1 MSEENKNPID
11 KIKDIQLEKQMK
23 EAYIDYSMSV
33 IVGRALPD
41 VRDGLKPVHRRIL
54 YTMHRLGL
62 TPEKAYRKSAH
73 VVGNVMADF
82 HPHSNIAIY
91 DAMVKMAQPFSMRYP
106 LVDGQGNF
114 GTLDGDSAAAERYTE
129 ARMDKLALEM
139 LRDIEKET
147 VDFGPNYDESQKE
160 PLVLPAKYPNLL
172 VNGSNGIAVGM
183 ATSIPPHNLG
193 EVIDGVIEL
202 IDNPEASVE
211 DLMEHIKG
219 PDFPTGATIMGKAA
233 IREAYR
239 TGRGKVVVRAKAE
252 IEELPNGKSQIIFTE
267 IPYQINKARMV
278 EKIAELVKE
287 KRIDGITD
295 LRDESNR
302 KGIRIVVEARR
313 DVSPA
318 ILLNNLYKHSQLQD
332 IYSVIMLTLVGGQ
345 PKILDL
351 REMLVHYLDHQK
363 EVLTRKTIFEL
374 KKAKD
379 RAHILEGLLIAIDH
393 IDEVISL
400 IRSAYS
406 DALEKLMERF
416 SLSEVQAQSILD
428 MRLRRLQGLEREKI
442 QDEYKEI
449 LENIKYLQSI
459 LDDESVLLG
468 IIKEE
473 LTRIKEKYGNERRTE
488 ILEAAEEINVLDTI
502 EDEEVAVTMTHHGYI
517 KRLPMDTYKN
527 QRRGGKGITSMTT
540 RDEDF
545 VTDLLLTT
553 NHAKILFLTSRG
565 RLFRL
570 NVYEIP
576 QSGRA
581 AKGINIVNLLQLEKD
596 EKISSLLPIR
606 DVADDAFLVMCT
618 KKGVIKKTPISE
630 FRKSTRNGLIAI
642 SLKEDDQLITV
653 KITDGKQQ
661 FIVVTKEG
669 KAIVFDESQVRD
681 MGRSAMGV
689 RAMRLSEKD
698 EVVSMELV
706 DLSKDILVISEK
718 GYGKRTPLEE
728 YKLQA
733 RGGMGVKTYK
743 ISEKTGKVVGAR
755 VVSEREEVMIVNSD
769 GSLIRMD
776 VSQISR
782 LSRVTSGVK
791 VMKTE
796 EGSLVASL
804 ARIASEEEKEQI
816 KEGGND

>member
-1 MSEENKNPID
+1 MSEENKNQFD

-23 EAYIDYSMSV
+23 DAYIDYSMSV

-129 ARMDKLALEM
+129 ARMDRLALEM

-211 DLMEHIKG
+211 DLMRHIKG
-219 PDFPTGATIMGKAA
+219 PDFPTGATIMGKSS

-351 REMLVHYLDHQK
+351 REMLVHYLGHQK
-363 EVLTRKTIFEL
+363 EVLTRKTVFEL

-393 IDEVISL
+393 IDEVIHL

-442 QDEYKEI
+442 QEEYKEI
-449 LENIKYLQSI
+449 LENIQYLQSI

-473 LTRIKEKYGNERRTE
+473 LTKIKEKHGNERRTE

-581 AKGINIVNLLQLEKD
+581 AKGVNIVNLLQLEKD

-689 RAMRLSEKD
+689 RAMRLSAED

-706 DLSKDILVISEK
+706 DLSKDVLVISEK

-728 YKLQA
+728 YKPQA

-804 ARIASEEEKEQI
+804 ARIASEEEKEQA

>member
-351 REMLVHYLDHQK
+351 RQMLVHYLDHQK

>member
-1 MSEENKNPID
+1 MSEENNKMID
-11 KIKDIQLEKQMK
+11 KIKDVNIEKEMK
-23 EAYIDYSMSV
+23 NSYIDYSMSV

-54 YTMHRLGL
+54 YTMNKIGL
-62 TPEKAYRKSAH
+62 TPEKSYRKSAH

-82 HPHSNIAIY
+82 HPHGNASIY

-129 ARMDKLALEM
+129 AKMDRLSLEM

-147 VDFGPNYDESQKE
+147 VDFVPNYDESQKE
-160 PLVLPAKYPNLL
+160 PSVLPAKYPNLL

-183 ATSIPPHNLG
+183 ATSIPPHNLS

-202 IDNPEASVE
+202 IDNKEATIE
-211 DLMEHIKG
+211 DVLKHIKG
-219 PDFPTGATIMGKAA
+219 PDFPTGATIMGKGA
-233 IREAYR
+233 IRDAYL
-239 TGRGKVVVRAKAE
+239 TGRGKVTVRAKAE
-252 IEELPNGKSQIIFTE
+252 IEEMSNGKSQIIFTE

-278 EKIAELVKE
+278 EKIADLVKE
-287 KRIDGITD
+287 KKIDGITD

-302 KGIRIVVEARR
+302 KGIKIVVETRR

-332 IYSVIMLTLVGGQ
+332 VYSIIMLALVDGQ
-345 PKILDL
+345 PKVMNLK
-351 REMLVHYLDHQK
+351 EMLDHYLQHQR
-363 EVLTRKTIFEL
+363 EVLTRKTLFEL
-374 KKAKD
+374 RKAKE

-393 IDEVISL
+393 IDEVISI
-400 IRSAYS
+400 IRNAYS
-406 DALEKLMERF
+406 NAQEQLMERF
-416 SLSEVQAQSILD
+416 TLSEVQAQSILD

-442 QDEYKEI
+442 QEEYKTI

-459 LDDESVLLG
+459 LDDENILLG

-473 LTRIKEKYGNERRTE
+473 LTKIKEKYGDERRTQL
-488 ILEAAEEINVLDTI
+488 LESSDEINILDTI
-502 EDEEVAVTMTHHGYI
+502 EDEEVAVTMTHNGYI

-545 VTDLLLTT
+545 VEKLLLTK
-553 NHAKILFLTSRG
+553 NHSRIIFLTNKG

-576 QSGRA
+576 QTGRA
-581 AKGINIVNLLQLEKD
+581 AKGTNIVNLLQLGKD
-596 EKISSLLPIR
+596 EKITSLLPIR
-606 DVADDAFLVMCT
+606 DVSDGAFLVMCT
-618 KKGVIKKTPISE
+618 RKGIIKKTLVSD
-630 FRKSTRNGLIAI
+630 FRKSNRNGIIAI
-642 SLKEDDQLITV
+642 SLREDDHLINV
-653 KITDGKQQ
+653 KITDGNQQ
-661 FIVVTKEG
+661 FILITKMG
-669 KAIVFDESQVRD
+669 KAIMFEESQVRE

-689 RAMRLSEKD
+689 RGMKLSPGD
-698 EVVSMELV
+698 EVVAMELV
-706 DLSKDILVISEK
+706 DFDKEILVISEK
-718 GYGKRTPLEE
+718 GFGKRTKLEE
-728 YKLQA
+728 YRVQA

-743 ISEKTGKVVGAR
+743 ISKKTGQLVGAK
-755 VVSEREEVMIVNSD
+755 VVSEEEEVMIINSD

-776 VSQISR
+776 VKQISV

-791 VMKTE
+791 VMRTDE
-796 EGSLVASL
+796 SSMVASL
-804 ARIASEEEKEQI
+804 ARIALPEEKEEI
-816 KEGGND
+816 SEESND